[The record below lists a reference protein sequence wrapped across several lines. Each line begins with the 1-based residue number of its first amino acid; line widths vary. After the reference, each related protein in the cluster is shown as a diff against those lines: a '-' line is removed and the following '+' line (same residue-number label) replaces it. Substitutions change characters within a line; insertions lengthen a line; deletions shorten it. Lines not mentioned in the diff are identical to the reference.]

1 MKDLIMDTSTALMNQ
16 PLRDSES
23 HSVSNYRQKIKKI
36 EYWMKNYTKV
46 SLHTL
51 NIVHNKYINIFY
63 IFQKN
68 VMSPHCNMYILH
80 ITMHLYLND
89 LYLM

>member
-1 MKDLIMDTSTALMNQ
+1 
-16 PLRDSES
+16 
-23 HSVSNYRQKIKKI
+23 
-36 EYWMKNYTKV
+36 MKNYTKV

-68 VMSPHCNMYILH
+68 VYIVYILH